1 MCLSAPLAAGDPGVG
16 SALPPLLPAPPP
28 PGAQGHEEGAEV
40 MQRSKINCTG
50 INSRIPRMV
59 YRITKRNGGKEEGT
73 SPDDIKISDWN
84 FERENDVTR
93 SKPGIDN
100 RMIPTRLLRA
110 TDGRL

>member
-1 MCLSAPLAAGDPGVG
+1 
-16 SALPPLLPAPPP
+16 
-28 PGAQGHEEGAEV
+28 
-40 MQRSKINCTG
+40 
-50 INSRIPRMV
+50 MV
-59 YRITKRNGGKEEGT
+59 YRITKRNGGKEGT
-73 SPDDIKISDWN
+73 SPDDVKISDWN

>member
-1 MCLSAPLAAGDPGVG
+1 
-16 SALPPLLPAPPP
+16 
-28 PGAQGHEEGAEV
+28 
-40 MQRSKINCTG
+40 
-50 INSRIPRMV
+50 MV
-59 YRITKRNGGKEEGT
+59 YRITKRNGEKEEGM
-73 SPDDIKISDWN
+73 SPDDDWN